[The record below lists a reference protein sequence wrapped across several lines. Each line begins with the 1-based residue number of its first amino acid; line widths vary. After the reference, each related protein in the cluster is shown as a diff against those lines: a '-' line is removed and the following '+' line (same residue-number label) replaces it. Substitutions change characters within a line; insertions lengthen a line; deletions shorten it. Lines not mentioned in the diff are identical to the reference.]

1 MKIGHVKSEKS
12 YNFVPYF
19 FAAMT
24 NTFVPFV
31 LLISINLLPFSRKDT
46 PNVIP
51 HSAFRIPQSELVQ
64 WETPTE
70 HDFGKVY
77 MGKPVR
83 HVFSFLN
90 TGDQPLIMQTVRTTC
105 GCTAAEW
112 AETPIEPG
120 QKGEVVIEF
129 DAYIKGA
136 FRKKIRVFFDK
147 QKAPEILWVLGDVE

>member
-1 MKIGHVKSEKS
+1 MLIFSKT
-12 YNFVPYF
+12 
-19 FAAMT
+19 MT
-24 NTFVPFV
+24 NALLPFV
-31 LLISINLLPFSRKDT
+31 LLVGINLLPFSRKDS
-46 PNVIP
+46 PFPIP
-51 HSAFRIPQSELVQ
+51 HSELVQ
-64 WETPTE
+64 WQTPTE

-77 MGKPVR
+77 MDKPVR
-83 HVFSFLN
+83 HVFPFLN
-90 TGDQPLIMQTVRTTC
+90 TGDQPLILQTVRTTC

-147 QKAPEILWVLGDVE
+147 QKEPEILWVSGDVQ

>member
-1 MKIGHVKSEKS
+1 
-12 YNFVPYF
+12 
-19 FAAMT
+19 MT
-24 NTFVPFV
+24 NALLPLV
-31 LLISINLLPFSRKDT
+31 LLIGINLLPFSRKDS
-46 PNVIP
+46 PIVNR
-51 HSAFRIPQSELVQ
+51 HSAFRIPQSEFIQ
-64 WETPTE
+64 WDTPTE

-83 HVFSFLN
+83 HVFSFVN
-90 TGDQPLIMQTVRTTC
+90 TGDQPLMMQTVRTTC

-112 AETPIEPG
+112 SETPIEPG

>member
-1 MKIGHVKSEKS
+1 
-12 YNFVPYF
+12 
-19 FAAMT
+19 MT
-24 NTFVPFV
+24 NALLPLV
-31 LLISINLLPFSRKDT
+31 LLIGITPLPFCRKDS
-46 PNVIP
+46 PLVIP
-51 HSAFRIPQSELVQ
+51 HSAFRIPHSAFVQ

-83 HVFSFLN
+83 HVFSFVN
-90 TGDQPLIMQTVRTTC
+90 TSDQPLIMQTVRTTC

-112 AETPIEPG
+112 VETPIEPG
-120 QKGEVVIEF
+120 QKGEVIIEF